1 MSSNQIKTQTKLKSM
16 HRRQFGRVAVGVLAV
31 TGLVACG
38 GGGGDGSEDDEY
50 PLRAAYDRIS
60 NGMTKEE
67 VLAIVGREPEGKS
80 KGSWS
85 YRSAEEN
92 LMVWF
97 GLHDGSSVWT
107 VDGVNWDTVRRVPAL
122 SLAK

>member
-1 MSSNQIKTQTKLKSM
+1 MSSNRIKDQMKLEAM
-16 HRRQFGRVAVGVLAV
+16 HRRQFGRLAVGVLAV

>member
-1 MSSNQIKTQTKLKSM
+1 MSNNQIKDQMKLKSM